1 MGVEDRVELFV
12 RVCVTV
18 LDLVLDFVTVDDDV
32 PVFVTVPVFVPVLV
46 LVGVAVVE
54 LVTVPV
60 TLVVTLF
67 VIEGVERAVG
77 DCVFV
82 DVELG
87 VMDKEMLRDCDLV

>member
-1 MGVEDRVELFV
+1 VEDRVELFV

-18 LDLVLDFVTVDDDV
+18 PDLVLDFVTVVDDV
-32 PVFVTVPVFVPVLV
+32 PVIVLV
-46 LVGVAVVE
+46 LVLVLVRVAVVE

-60 TLVVTLF
+60 ALFVTLF
-67 VIEGVERAVG
+67 VIEGVERAVD

-87 VMDKEMLRDCDLV
+87 VIDKEMLRDCD